1 MATTNAGAQ
10 GGRRRPT
17 VADVAREAGVSVATA
32 GRALGDYGRVGDA
45 LRDQVRAAAA
55 RLGYSPNVVARS
67 MRSGGTRT
75 IGFVGVDISNPYF
88 ATAMR
93 GICDVARKEGYEA
106 ILANSDDRLDI
117 ERAAVKVLL
126 EKQIEGI
133 VVAPNAVIGVGHL
146 ERAQDLGVPVVLL
159 DRHSSVLDADSV
171 VIDNEAAAHEA
182 VSHLLRLGH
191 RRVGMLLCVDPDES
205 PELVTQTDTG
215 RLRVHGA
222 ARPSID
228 RIRGYIAAMDEY
240 GADGA
245 STAAELIRYTVVG
258 DAAHLEREAEALLA
272 LPEPPTAVF
281 AADNVATQ
289 GLFTAV
295 RRRGL
300 GIPGDISMVG
310 FDDLAWTTL
319 VDPPLTVVA
328 QSPMDMGR
336 IAAERLFARI
346 KGDDRPGERIVLPT
360 ELIVRSSAAERSDTH
375 TV

>member
-1 MATTNAGAQ
+1 MASTKTGAQ

-55 RLGYSPNVVARS
+55 RLDYSPNGVARS

-133 VVAPNAVIGVGHL
+133 VVAPNAVIDVGHL
-146 ERAQDLGVPVVLL
+146 QRAQELGVPVVLL
-159 DRHSSVLDADSV
+159 DRHSGVLDADSV
-171 VIDNEAAAHEA
+171 VIDNEAAAREA

-191 RRVGMLLCVDPDES
+191 RRIGMLLCVDPSES
-205 PELVTQTDTG
+205 PELLRRAGTG
-215 RLRVHGA
+215 RLEVHGA

-228 RIRGYIAAMDEY
+228 RIRGYVAAMDQY
-240 GADGA
+240 GAP
-245 STAAELIRYTVVG
+245 TAAELIRYTVVG
-258 DAAHLEREAEALLA
+258 EAAHLEREAEALLD

-295 RRRGL
+295 RGRGL
-300 GIPGDISMVG
+300 GIPDDISMVG
-310 FDDLAWTTL
+310 FDDLDWTTL

-346 KGDDRPGERIVLPT
+346 KGDDSPGERIILPT
-360 ELIVRSSAAERSDTH
+360 ELIVRSSAAGRDAVH

>member
-1 MATTNAGAQ
+1 MTAGKGAHS
-10 GGRRRPT
+10 GPRRPT

-75 IGFVGVDISNPYF
+75 IGFVGADISNPYF

-93 GICDVARKEGYEA
+93 GICDVAREEGYEA

-126 EKQIEGI
+126 EKQIDGI
-133 VVAPNAVIGVGHL
+133 VVTPNAVIDVGHL
-146 ERAQDLGVPVVLL
+146 QRAQKLGVPIVLL

-182 VSHLLRLGH
+182 VSYLLRLGH
-191 RRVGMLLCVDPDES
+191 RRVGMLVCADPDES
-205 PELVTQTDTG
+205 PELVSRNDTG
-215 RLRVHGA
+215 RLRVLGA

-228 RIRGYIAAMDEY
+228 RIRGYLAAVDDHR
-240 GADGA
+240 AT
-245 STAAELIRYTVVG
+245 SSAELIRYTEIG
-258 DAAHLEREAEALLA
+258 DAVHAEQEAEALLA

-289 GLFTAV
+289 GLFTAI
-295 RRRGL
+295 RRRRL
-300 GIPGDISMVG
+300 TIPDDVSVVG
-310 FDDLAWTTL
+310 FDDLDWTTL

-336 IAAERLFARI
+336 TAAERLFARI

-360 ELIVRSSAAERSDTH
+360 RLIVRDSAAGRNRDTPA
-375 TV
+375 V